1 MKRLSCAVLLLL
13 AVTLQIL
20 SQRVDKPTLTP
31 IQCTESQKATI
42 AEGTVLHDGKK
53 YDDAIAKYQDVL
65 NENPDCMSALYELS
79 MSYYY
84 KGEKSKAM
92 EVAYKGSKYKSE
104 QLPLFYLTMANVLD
118 DIGKGNEAVQVYIDG
133 IKILEGNKDMR
144 PHLSSLHYNLGL
156 SYRRQKKDAEARE
169 EMKLAIIA
177 NDRYASP
184 HYQLADIFYFGK
196 YKIPALFAA
205 ARFISLEYNTDRS
218 KRAAALVYNVLGST
232 AAQKGADNKIVIG
245 LDIGAPTDEGDF
257 SLPFFGT
264 PTVRPRTLSYMYGE
278 GTLLSLGE
286 GCKPGDVWATA
297 PIRVPNRSGI
307 NAPALE
313 GRLEVLRKEGFSDP
327 VRPSAV
333 FGAVEAPTLLDG
345 TPVES
350 LLVKGRA
357 LWEYVYSDPAIHPIS
372 LWGLFAPGGA
382 AAAGRR
388 RVRRQHDRQGGSLG
402 GHGLRPGLA
411 RRLRALGER
420 GWNGGERRCPRPRRR
435 PRGQREDAARA
446 PLGRRMLKVVSLTPG
461 RVREILRVPP
471 LADRCPSGLRSTV
484 GSRV

>member
-65 NENPDCMSALYELS
+65 NENPDCLSALYELS

-92 EVAYKGSKYKSE
+92 EAAYKGSKYKSD

-156 SYRRQKKDAEARE
+156 SYRRQKKDTEARE

-245 LDIGAPTDEGDF
+245 LDVGAPTDEGDF
-257 SLPFFGT
+257 GPAELIMSMVDALGKSDDSKTKSQTAEEKFIDRLDSVISFLDPKDKKLNSTFSAKAYFPFMLEMKRLDF
-264 PTVRPRTLSYMYGE
+264 VRPFGYIVLVHTGNEAALTWIRNNDKQVTDFL
-278 GTLLSLGE
+278 T
-286 GCKPGDVWATA
+286 WAKNYT
-297 PIRVPNRSGI
+297 VLPN
-307 NAPALE
+307 
-313 GRLEVLRKEGFSDP
+313 
-327 VRPSAV
+327 
-333 FGAVEAPTLLDG
+333 
-345 TPVES
+345 
-350 LLVKGRA
+350 
-357 LWEYVYSDPAIHPIS
+357 
-372 LWGLFAPGGA
+372 
-382 AAAGRR
+382 
-388 RVRRQHDRQGGSLG
+388 
-402 GHGLRPGLA
+402 
-411 RRLRALGER
+411 
-420 GWNGGERRCPRPRRR
+420 
-435 PRGQREDAARA
+435 
-446 PLGRRMLKVVSLTPG
+446 
-461 RVREILRVPP
+461 
-471 LADRCPSGLRSTV
+471 
-484 GSRV
+484 